1 MVDNGLAPCYSSPM
15 DKVPGK
21 VPLRAILDSHCR
33 CPTCERV
40 LEEALVVAKE
50 LVMPLEEVREWTLE
64 LAFDIYV
71 EPKGEE

>member
-1 MVDNGLAPCYSSPM
+1 
-15 DKVPGK
+15 
-21 VPLRAILDSHCR
+21 
-33 CPTCERV
+33 V